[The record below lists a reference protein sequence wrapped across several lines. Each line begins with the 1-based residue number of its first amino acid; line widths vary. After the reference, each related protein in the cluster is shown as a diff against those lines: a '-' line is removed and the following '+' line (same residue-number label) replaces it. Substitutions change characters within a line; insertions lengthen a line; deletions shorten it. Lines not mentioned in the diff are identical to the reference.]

1 MWMCPDLGNEVG
13 VARQSPSTI
22 LTLLQDRQRVAS
34 TPDRAAASGRGD
46 DLDMVAD
53 PCPFAV
59 HSNLTNFRAAVHL
72 NALHARRLLAKCL
85 LPERFAS
92 RGHEDDVV
100 RHKAEHRVYVACFG
114 CRHPGIDQ
122 VADPLLVVAHRPS
135 SQPSSPIS
143 GTKRTPPRLSRFR
156 IPPSRLVTLTNSCS
170 KEGSPIGITSRPPG
184 ASWAI
189 KVSGT
194 WLPLAAARIAS

>member
-22 LTLLQDRQRVAS
+22 LTLLQNRQRVAA
-34 TPDRAAASGRGD
+34 TPDRAAASGCGG

-59 HSNLTNFRAAVHL
+59 HSNLTNFRTAVHL
-72 NALHARRLLAKCL
+72 NALHARRLLAEFL

-100 RHKAEHRVYVACFG
+100 RHKAEHRAYVARLG
-114 CRHPGIDQ
+114 GRHPGIDQ
-122 VADPLLVVAHRPS
+122 VADRLLVVALPS
-135 SQPSSPIS
+135 L
-143 GTKRTPPRLSRFR
+143 PRRS
-156 IPPSRLVTLTNSCS
+156 
-170 KEGSPIGITSRPPG
+170 
-184 ASWAI
+184 
-189 KVSGT
+189 
-194 WLPLAAARIAS
+194 AARSARRLD